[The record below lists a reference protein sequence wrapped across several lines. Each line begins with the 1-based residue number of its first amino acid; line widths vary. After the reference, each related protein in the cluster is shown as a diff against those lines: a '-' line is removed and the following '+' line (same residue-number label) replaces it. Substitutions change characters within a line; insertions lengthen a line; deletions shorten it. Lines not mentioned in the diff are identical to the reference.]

1 MAAEW
6 RFLVDENLHPQIV
19 DYRENEDIT
28 AAYVPDVLFEG
39 ADDDADILP
48 FIREEDVIIV
58 TNDLRHFSDR
68 DDEEHE
74 GIILVYDGKLEAFE
88 IFSGLL
94 DIIEAYRDRDSPLKE
109 DSSAC
114 GGGQCRDTFIRLGY

>member
-19 DYRENEDIT
+19 DYLENEDIT

-39 ADDDADILP
+39 ADDNEDILP
-48 FIREEDVIIV
+48 FARKEDIIIV

-68 DDEEHE
+68 NDREHE
-74 GIILVYDGKLEAFE
+74 GIVLVYDGKLEAFE
-88 IFSGLL
+88 IVSGLL
-94 DIIEAYRDRDSPLKE
+94 DIIEAYPDRTKL
-109 DSSAC
+109 
-114 GGGQCRDTFIRLGY
+114 RGYEVLDEWL